1 MVVQARESLQV
12 TAGYE
17 WVFRAPGLTAEGV
30 FADPRI
36 VVWRSITERQ
46 NCTVDLADEVGR
58 VRRLHVKRY
67 WPAGGRETPAAD
79 EARGIRLLEG
89 AGIATV
95 PLVAVGGLADGRSF
109 VITEDLTGFRPAD
122 KLIAEGVASF
132 ESLLGATAEMA
143 ARLHNAGLHHRDL
156 YLCHFFVRADGG
168 AAGGMRLIDAARVR
182 ALPGFLTR
190 RRWIVKDLAQFWYSA
205 QVLGVD
211 EGERERWLAR
221 YSEMREGRFR
231 EGFPGAIRR
240 KAGAI
245 ARHDARLKVSQPRRN
260 VSLAT

>member
-30 FADPRI
+30 FADPRL

-79 EARGIRLLEG
+79 EARGIRALQG
-89 AGIATV
+89 AGLATV
-95 PLVAVGGLADGRSF
+95 PLVAVGELADGRSF

-122 KLIAEGVASF
+122 KLIAEGGASF
-132 ESLLGATAEMA
+132 ESLLGRTAEMA

-156 YLCHFFVRADGG
+156 YLCHFFVEADADGVTE
-168 AAGGMRLIDAARVR
+168 MRLIDAARVR
-182 ALPGFLTR
+182 RLPRFLAR
-190 RRWIVKDLAQFWYSA
+190 RRWIVKDLAQFWYSTESLA
-205 QVLGVD
+205 VSEEQ
-211 EGERERWLAR
+211 RERWLTR

-231 EGFPGAIRR
+231 EGLVGAVRR
-240 KAGAI
+240 KARAI
-245 ARHDARLKVSQPRRN
+245 ARHDARLKVSQPKRN
-260 VSLAT
+260 VSLA